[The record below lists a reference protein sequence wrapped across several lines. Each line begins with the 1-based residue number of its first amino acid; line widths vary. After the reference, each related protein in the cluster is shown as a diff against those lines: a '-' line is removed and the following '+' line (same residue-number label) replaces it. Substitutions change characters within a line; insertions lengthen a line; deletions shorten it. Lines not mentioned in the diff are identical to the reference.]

1 MAPPTD
7 IEEARVVICEIGQ
20 FLWQRS
26 MVSANDG
33 NVSVRVGD
41 LVVCTPTG
49 VSKGLMNPAS
59 LCVVALDGTLVD
71 GAAPSTEVKMHLRVY
86 NEADDIKAV
95 VHAHP
100 MFATMWAIVGQPIRA
115 AMLPESVVTMPW
127 IPLAPY
133 ATPST
138 SSVPDSIAPLVRD
151 YRACLLEHH
160 GALTWDAD
168 PMAAYLAMERLE
180 YTAELTWRLSQAGA
194 VRELP
199 ADEIRRICE
208 VFGTEV
214 PAGW

>member
-20 FLWQRS
+20 YLWQRS

-33 NVSVRVGD
+33 NVSIRVDD
-41 LVVCTPTG
+41 LVVCSPTG
-49 VSKGLMNPAS
+49 VSKGKMVPAALS
-59 LCVVALDGTLVD
+59 VVTLDGTLLD
-71 GAAPSTEVKMHLRVY
+71 GAAPSTEVKMHLRIY
-86 NEADDIKAV
+86 HEDDDIRSV

-100 MFATMWAIVGQPIRA
+100 MFATMWAIIGQPIRA

-127 IPLAPY
+127 VPLAPY

-138 SSVPDSIAPLVRD
+138 QGVPDSVAPFVRG

-160 GALTWDAD
+160 GALTWDKD

-180 YTAELTWRLSQAGA
+180 YTAELTWRLTQAGA

-199 ADEIRRICE
+199 IDEIKRICE
-208 VFGTEV
+208 VFGTKV
-214 PAGW
+214 PEGW